1 MHPRRLGLVSV
12 RLQYFLSVAQLGSIR
27 RAAQALNIV
36 PSAVSRTIQQLERE
50 FGTPLFERARQ
61 RLKLTSAGEILLYHA
76 RSSVA
81 ELDRASAFIG
91 DLQGLKRGRVGIAA
105 VESATRGLLPD
116 VLSRFWKRY
125 PDVSV
130 EVRMTGSQQALAAVL
145 ESDCDLGIA
154 FDVRIPKSAQRL
166 AGASLKLGALVRP
179 DHRLAKKRDVQ
190 LRDFAGERLV
200 LSDTSLTLGV
210 IVEAA
215 MKEQAVEFTP
225 RAVTNS
231 IHLMTDFALRG
242 HGAAFQTRV
251 GVERELERGSLI
263 FLPLADPQLRPRKLL
278 LIGRAKAHL
287 PGAPAALAKM
297 LSEAIESL

>member
-1 MHPRRLGLVSV
+1 MHPRRLGLVSA
-12 RLQYFLSVAQLGSIR
+12 RLQYFLTVAQLGSIR
-27 RAAQALNIV
+27 RAAQALNIA

-50 FGTPLFERARQ
+50 FGTQLFERARQ

-76 RSSVA
+76 RASTA

-91 DLQGLKRGRVGIAA
+91 DLQGLKRGRISIAA
-105 VESATRGLLPD
+105 VESVTRGLLPD

-125 PDVSV
+125 PDVAV
-130 EVRMTGSQQALAAVL
+130 EVRMTGSQQALSAVL
-145 ESDCDLGIA
+145 ESDCDLAIA
-154 FDVRIPKSAQRL
+154 FDVRLPKSAQRL

-179 DHRLAKKRDVQ
+179 DHRLATKREAR
-190 LRDFAGERLV
+190 LRDFAGEKLV
-200 LSDTSLTLGV
+200 LSDASLTLGMT
-210 IVEAA
+210 IETALT
-215 MKEQAVEFTP
+215 EQAVEFTP

-242 HGAAFQTRV
+242 HGATFQTRV
-251 GVERELERGSLI
+251 GVERELARGSLI
-263 FLPLADPQLRPRKLL
+263 FLPLNDPQLRPRRLL
-278 LIGRAKAHL
+278 LIARAKAHL